1 MRKLSARAFFL
12 GLFVVWGC
20 ASSGKLDRGALP
32 PGIDPQDPLAAT
44 MLLREGESMLRD
56 GRVDVAIA
64 RFKVAASL
72 QPANPVVHN
81 FLGLGYLAK
90 GDAAAAVEAF
100 TRALTLAP
108 TYTDARNNRGVAYRT
123 LGQLAL
129 AESEFLAALQDLTY
143 ANRAGVYFNLGSL
156 YFSQGKLEAA
166 EENLRKA
173 ASPTGPV
180 EAFLLLG
187 EVQERLG
194 KLQLAEQTYR
204 RGMDRAPERAELPL
218 RLGLLLLHQGQ
229 EPQAVELFRK
239 VLELAPDSPE
249 AQEARLHLSR

>member
-1 MRKLSARAFFL
+1 MRKLAPWLVLL
-12 GLFVVWGC
+12 GLLGLWGC
-20 ASSGKLDRGALP
+20 ASSGKVEQAALP

-56 GRVDVAIA
+56 GRVDLAMA
-64 RFKVAASL
+64 RFKAAASL

-100 TRALTLAP
+100 TRALSLAP
-108 TYTDARNNRGVAYRT
+108 TFTDARNNRGIAYRT

-143 ANRAGVYFNLGSL
+143 ANRAGVYYNLGAL
-156 YFSQGKLEAA
+156 YLSQGKLEAA

-173 ASPTGPV
+173 ATVTGPV
-180 EAFLLLG
+180 EAYLLLG
-187 EVQERLG
+187 QVQERLG

-204 RGMDRAPERAELPL
+204 RGMERAPERADLPL
-218 RLGLLLLHQGQ
+218 QLGLLLLRQGQ
-229 EPQAVELFRK
+229 EQQAAELFRK
-239 VLELAPDSPE
+239 VVELAPDSPE
-249 AQEARLHLSR
+249 AREAQLHLSR